1 MILSPKILTHKNY
14 NKIISLVPSQT
25 ELLCYLEM
33 EEEVVGI
40 TKFCIHPDRWY
51 RNKTRVGGTKN
62 IQFET
67 IDQISPDLIIA
78 NKEENVKEQVE
89 KLAEK
94 YEVWIT
100 DVNNLYDAIAMIEDI
115 GKLIG
120 KQGQGRELTAKIKQ
134 GFLELKKLYSTRRKI
149 PTAYF
154 IWENPYM
161 VAAGNTFIND
171 MMNYCGLEN
180 VFSNL
185 KRYPEIMLDELV
197 KRETELIL
205 LSSEPYP
212 FKKKHI
218 DEFQKDLPGI
228 KIILADGEMFSWYG
242 NRLLK
247 SVDYFH
253 SFLDIL

>member
-1 MILSPKILTHKNY
+1 
-14 NKIISLVPSQT
+14 
-25 ELLCYLEM
+25 
-33 EEEVVGI
+33 
-40 TKFCIHPDRWY
+40 
-51 RNKTRVGGTKN
+51 
-62 IQFET
+62 
-67 IDQISPDLIIA
+67 
-78 NKEENVKEQVE
+78 
-89 KLAEK
+89 
-94 YEVWIT
+94 
-100 DVNNLYDAIAMIEDI
+100 MIEDI
-115 GKLIG
+115 GKLVG
-120 KQGQGRELTAKIKQ
+120 KQGLERELTAEIAH
-134 GFLELKKLYSTRRKI
+134 GFLELKKKYSARRKI
-149 PTAYF
+149 PAAYF
-154 IWENPYM
+154 IWKNPYM

-180 VFSNL
+180 VFSDL

-242 NRLLK
+242 SRLLK

>member
-33 EEEVVGI
+33 EAEVVGI

-78 NKEENVKEQVE
+78 NKEENVKGQVE

-100 DVNNLYDAIAMIEDI
+100 DVNNLYDA
-115 GKLIG
+115 
-120 KQGQGRELTAKIKQ
+120 
-134 GFLELKKLYSTRRKI
+134 
-149 PTAYF
+149 
-154 IWENPYM
+154 
-161 VAAGNTFIND
+161 
-171 MMNYCGLEN
+171 
-180 VFSNL
+180 
-185 KRYPEIMLDELV
+185 
-197 KRETELIL
+197 
-205 LSSEPYP
+205 
-212 FKKKHI
+212 
-218 DEFQKDLPGI
+218 
-228 KIILADGEMFSWYG
+228 LA
-242 NRLLK
+242 
-247 SVDYFH
+247 
-253 SFLDIL
+253 